1 MAMIHICA
9 PSGSF
14 GKVVHCGIPSADA
27 PSRWFSA
34 ARLASGSEIAPGTGQ
49 TRRAVLLGIPI
60 AIEPKTQVGIPADAT
75 AQAKVKLHVQ
85 QGGERTAT
93 TTCTLKRDTMVE
105 ALPNGPNDSLLLAMR
120 VGKMG
125 CDHVDARF
133 SRY

>member
-1 MAMIHICA
+1 MAF
-9 PSGSF
+9 SGEI
-14 GKVVHCGIPSADA
+14 GQ
-27 PSRWFSA
+27 R
-34 ARLASGSEIAPGTGQ
+34 SEIAPGTGQ
-49 TRRAVLLGIPI
+49 TRRAVPPGIPI
-60 AIEPKTQVGIPADAT
+60 AIEPKTQVGIPANAS

-93 TTCTLKRDTMVE
+93 TTCTLKRDTTVE

-120 VGKMG
+120 VGETG